1 MPWPI
6 FNWNASTGGWPTIV
20 GWSGSTSTNVNPG
33 VGLRV
38 TDPNSPNYGKVL
50 GSSDTMALI
59 GDLEKGKGPKV
70 AQDSYDASKR
80 QLSYNDK
87 PKVQWLILLLAAVIG
102 YSLLKRK

>member
-6 FNWNASTGGWPTIV
+6 FNWNASTGGWPTVV

-59 GDLEKGKGPKV
+59 SDLEKGKGPKV
-70 AQDSYDASKR
+70 AQDSYDKAIR
-80 QLSYNDK
+80 QLSYPLPDK
-87 PKVQWLILLLAAVIG
+87 KWSILLLAAVIG
-102 YSLLKRK
+102 YFLLKRK